1 MMPAVVVQNV
11 SKSFRRY
18 HPNRPWTVQE
28 TLVRGLRR
36 MAAVERFW
44 ALRDVT
50 FQVAAGCTTGIVGAN
65 GSGKSTLL
73 RLIGGVG
80 RPDTGS
86 LDVRGRLGALLDL
99 GVGFHADLTGRENT
113 ILSGILNGLTR
124 RQVLERFDEI
134 VAFAEV
140 EKFIDNPMR
149 TYSTGMQMRLA
160 FSTAVHADPE
170 ILLIDEVL
178 SVGDIAFQRKCLD
191 RIAQFKAAGC
201 SILLVSHEAS
211 VVQDLCDDA
220 LWLNAGHLMA
230 HGSTRDVLREY
241 LSHMANRN
249 DAVSETAV
257 DEPRP
262 FSSTALPTLRTDR
275 GAERVLNE
283 QRFGSPELEIEAVAV
298 FDDRDEPAAELRSGQ
313 PLRIDITF
321 VATGRIVAPL
331 FRIRIFREDGLVCC
345 DVNSELS
352 PLSVTAV
359 HGSGRVTAYLERLDL
374 NSGRYV
380 IDVGCYAQDWT
391 YAYDYRP
398 SVHTFI
404 VRGESGKQ
412 AVLNVPHRWER
423 VDSSVTTSGS
433 GTLS

>member
-1 MMPAVVVQNV
+1 MAPAVVVQNV

-28 TLVRGLRR
+28 AVARGLRR
-36 MAAVERFW
+36 MGAVERFW
-44 ALRDVT
+44 ALRDVS
-50 FQVAAGCTTGIVGAN
+50 FRVAAGRTTGIVGAN

-80 RPDTGS
+80 RPDAGS
-86 LDVRGRLGALLDL
+86 LQVRGRLGALLDL
-99 GVGFHADLTGRENT
+99 GVGFHADLTGRENAM
-113 ILSGILNGLTR
+113 LSGILNGLTR
-124 RQVLERFDEI
+124 RQVLERLEAI

-160 FSTAVHADPE
+160 FSTAVHAEPE

-211 VVQDLCDDA
+211 VIQDLCDEA
-220 LWLNAGHLMA
+220 LWLSAGRVMA
-230 HGSTRDVLREY
+230 HGSTSDVLRDY
-241 LSHMANRN
+241 LAHMAARSDGVS
-249 DAVSETAV
+249 DAAV
-257 DEPRP
+257 EEPRP
-262 FSSTALPTLRTDR
+262 FSSTPRPTVRTER

-283 QRFGSPELEIEAVAV
+283 QRFGSPELEIEAVGV
-298 FDDRDEPAAELRSGQ
+298 FDDRGEPLAEMRSGQ
-313 PLRIDITF
+313 PVRIDIAF
-321 VATGRIVAPL
+321 VATGRLVAPL

-345 DVNSELS
+345 DVDSELT
-352 PLSVTAV
+352 PLSVAAV
-359 HGSGRVTAYLERLDL
+359 HGRGRVSVHLERLDL

-380 IDVGCYAQDWT
+380 VDVGCYAQDWT
-391 YAYDYRP
+391 YAYDYRS
-398 SVHTFI
+398 SVHALV

-423 VDSSVTTSGS
+423 VDSPMMGP
-433 GTLS
+433 GTGAVP